1 MKRLAV
7 IFLIVVAWAAPSALR
22 AGPVQTLDEVLAK
35 CGDKGER
42 GCADAL
48 WAFIDVT
55 ADDRLS
61 LAEITRFFRITT
73 EAALRDGPKPGA
85 AADAKPD
92 PAAAEMSDLLAIGG
106 AFLSGPIAARLVI
119 SNYDYDDDGTI
130 TKSELYLDLTGEQFN
145 QILVEQGRTL
155 PQRVGGVLM
164 RALRARQG
172 LGASVPAE

>member
-7 IFLIVVAWAAPSALR
+7 IFLVVLAWALPSALR
-22 AGPVQTLDEVLAK
+22 AGPVETLEEVLAK

-61 LAEITRFFRITT
+61 LAELTRFFRITS
-73 EAALRDGPKPGA
+73 EAASRDQSKPGE
-85 AADAKPD
+85 P
-92 PAAAEMSDLLAIGG
+92 LAVGG

-119 SNYDYDDDGTI
+119 SNYDYDDDGAI
-130 TKSELYLDLTGEQFN
+130 TKSELYHDLTGAQFN

-155 PQRVGGVLM
+155 PERVGRVLM
-164 RALRARQG
+164 RALKAG
-172 LGASVPAE
+172 SAE